1 MFIIVREGRA
11 KVLEEIASG
20 IRKEIMVTAYHGKSG
35 HLASAFSAVEILTA
49 LYFGGIVRYDRKNP
63 YWEGRDKVVV
73 SKGHASLALYCILK
87 RIGYLTAEELD
98 SFCQPGSL
106 LGGEPKY
113 GDIPGVE
120 ATTGSLGHGL
130 SFAVGIALANQL
142 DQKAAHVYVV
152 LGDGECQE
160 GSVWEGALSAPT
172 LGLDNLTAIVD
183 HNKLQA
189 MDALENIVHI
199 EPFARKWEAFGWE
212 VVEIDGHDCQQ
223 IREALLTR
231 KEGKPVL
238 VVAHTIKGK
247 GVSFMEQV
255 PIWHYRMPN
264 RGELPILMQELG
276 LKEEDLREEISRG
289 EV

>member
-160 GSVWEGALSAPT
+160 GSVWEAALSAAHYR
-172 LGLDNLTAIVD
+172 LGNLTVILD
-183 HNKLQA
+183 WNKLQA
-189 MDALENIVHI
+189 MGNTEDILGLEPLA
-199 EPFARKWEAFGWE
+199 EKWRAFGWVAE
-212 VVEIDGHDCQQ
+212 KVDGHRIDDLVG
-223 IREALLTR
+223 ALKR
-231 KEGKPVL
+231 DKKESRDKPKIL
-238 VVAHTIKGK
+238 VADTVKGK
-247 GVSFMEQV
+247 GISFMEQV

-264 RGELPILMQELG
+264 AEEMEIVKSELG
-276 LKEEDLREEISRG
+276 ITEKELRQ
-289 EV
+289 

>member
-1 MFIIVREGRA
+1 M
-11 KVLEEIASG
+11 LEEIASE

-87 RIGYLTAEELD
+87 QIGYLTAEELD

-113 GDIPGVE
+113 GEIPGVE

-160 GSVWEGALSAPT
+160 GSVWEAALSAAHYR
-172 LGLDNLTAIVD
+172 LGNLTVILD
-183 HNKLQA
+183 WNKLQA
-189 MDALENIVHI
+189 MGNTEDILGLEPLA
-199 EPFARKWEAFGWE
+199 EKWRAFGWMTE
-212 VVEIDGHDCQQ
+212 KVDGHRIGDLA
-223 IREALLTR
+223 EALKR
-231 KEGKPVL
+231 DREESRDKPKILIADTV
-238 VVAHTIKGK
+238 KGK

-264 RGELPILMQELG
+264 AEEMEIVKSELG
-276 LKEEDLREEISRG
+276 ITEKELRQ
-289 EV
+289 

>member
-1 MFIIVREGRA
+1 MFVIVREGRFRM
-11 KVLEEIASG
+11 LEEIASE

-87 RIGYLTAEELD
+87 QIGYLTAEELD

-113 GDIPGVE
+113 GEIPGVE

-160 GSVWEGALSAPT
+160 GSVWEAALSAAHYR
-172 LGLDNLTAIVD
+172 LGNLTVILD
-183 HNKLQA
+183 WNKLQA
-189 MDALENIVHI
+189 MGNTEDILGLEPLA
-199 EPFARKWEAFGWE
+199 EKWRAFGWMTE
-212 VVEIDGHDCQQ
+212 KVDGHRIGDLA
-223 IREALLTR
+223 EALKR
-231 KEGKPVL
+231 DREESRDKPKIL
-238 VVAHTIKGK
+238 VADTVKGK

-264 RGELPILMQELG
+264 AEEMEIVKSELG
-276 LKEEDLREEISRG
+276 ITEKELRQ
-289 EV
+289 